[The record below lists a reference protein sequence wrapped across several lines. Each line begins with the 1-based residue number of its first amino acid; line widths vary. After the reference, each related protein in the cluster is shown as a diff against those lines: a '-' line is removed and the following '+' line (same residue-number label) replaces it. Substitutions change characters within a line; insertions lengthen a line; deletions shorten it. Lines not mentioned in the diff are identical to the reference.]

1 VLLLYSRP
9 EAHSRL
15 SPFVPKKF
23 AKMHSHSLPLAALS
37 LLSSSA
43 LAAPAAVPELYAD
56 GVQQLGK
63 RLTISPYQPVS
74 AACPDTPLVRNA
86 TEIGSE
92 ESAYIS
98 SRKEKADA
106 ALADWLQKQGSFS
119 TDSQPTV
126 ALASSGGGYRAH
138 LAGAGVIKAFDAR
151 DSNSSVSGLYQALT
165 YQSGLSGTSNP

>member
-98 SRKEKADA
+98 SSKDRSVRTANQLLLLPRAE
-106 ALADWLQKQGSFS
+106 
-119 TDSQPTV
+119 V
-126 ALASSGGGYRAH
+126 AIVH
-138 LAGAGVIKAFDAR
+138 
-151 DSNSSVSGLYQALT
+151 
-165 YQSGLSGTSNP
+165 TSPVPV